1 MTGTRT
7 LPNAAHSLAAYNP
20 IITMKKTI
28 ISLTLAAAAMPLSGN
43 CAIDPVLTA
52 GVEFHTVQIR
62 DTYKERKSLQ
72 EKIIEM
78 DAAITFELQRV
89 HKVEDD
95 ILEYMSN
102 ASAAIDNMYQL
113 KEIALLVPEI
123 YQGYQRV
130 QDAIKHNP
138 KGVVFAGMAS
148 KQWSKIVQQVTQSGT
163 MINELVRT
171 GKTNADNKKKVNLLS
186 AAERYEI
193 TNTIYSNL
201 RSIKN
206 SLWVLEYQIRYW
218 TWIDVWINLDYRSW
232 AKMIGM
238 KANADYAIRMW
249 NKTFNSKY

>member
-1 MTGTRT
+1 
-7 LPNAAHSLAAYNP
+7 
-20 IITMKKTI
+20 MKKTI
-28 ISLTLAAAAMPLSGN
+28 ISLTLAAVAMPFTGN

-78 DAAITFELQRV
+78 DAAITFELDRV
-89 HKVEDD
+89 HKVEND
-95 ILEYMSN
+95 ILDYMSN

-113 KEIALLVPEI
+113 KQITDLVPEI
-123 YQGYQRV
+123 YQEYQRV
-130 QDAIKHNP
+130 QDAIKRNP
-138 KGVVFAGMAS
+138 KGVVFAGLAS
-148 KQWSKIVQQVTQSGT
+148 KQWTKIYQELMQST
-163 MINELVRT
+163 ALITELVQT

-201 RSIKN
+201 RNIKY
-206 SLWVLEYQIRYW
+206 SLWILAYQIRYW
-218 TWIDVWINLDYRSW
+218 TWMDVWMNLDYRSW
-232 AKMIGM
+232 AGIIGM

-249 NKTFNSKY
+249 NKTFNSPY